1 MASVLA
7 RLAAAACLG
16 LAAGAPQLRIT
27 QRRSIVF
34 SPGDCDTTKEC
45 FPFFRIPAIK
55 RTKSGALIAFVEAR
69 GGHSGSS
76 SDHGDVQIVARIS
89 KDGTGRN
96 GTWGDIYKVAHEDK
110 HTIGNPSPVVDFVT
124 GTIFCH
130 FAQDNT
136 NAFVTQSTDEGKTWS
151 ARVSLNNRT
160 DPGVKVPGSGWYGSG
175 VGGGTQL
182 GSGKMII
189 LSEERKGYCDKPNDC
204 KPCTR
209 SDHCLTTAY
218 NAVPVFSADHG
229 KSWQRGSFLQVAHNS
244 TAGPGEPSVSL
255 LGNSSVDLV
264 MSGRGADHQNSY
276 SISNDGGVSFHET
289 QLIAALES
297 PGCQSPVT
305 GMYNGTGVLLTSPV
319 GKARADLQVFH
330 ASSSSGLTDWKSL
343 GTLWPAQAGYSSLL
357 AGRSLLPKEEAGR
370 SGGPGP
376 KLLGGKG
383 DEDDDDY
390 DYLVL
395 FEGGFTSSYQY
406 TMLIRFSIVD
416 TVE

>member
-1 MASVLA
+1 MMASLPSASVLA

-16 LAAGAPQLRIT
+16 LAAGVPQLRIT
-27 QRRSIVF
+27 QERSVVF

-45 FPFFRIPAIK
+45 YPFFRIPAIK

-76 SDHGDVQIVARIS
+76 GDHGDVQIVVRVS
-89 KDGTGRN
+89 KDGTGKN
-96 GTWGDIYKVAHEDK
+96 GTWGDIYKVAQEDK
-110 HTIGNPSPVVDFVT
+110 HTIGNPSPVVDFET

-136 NAFVTQSTDEGKTWS
+136 NAFVTQSTDEGQTWS

-182 GSGKMII
+182 GNGTMLI
-189 LSEERKGYCDKPNDC
+189 LSEERLGYCDRPNDC
-204 KPCTR
+204 KPCNH

-218 NAVPVFSADHG
+218 NAVPVA
-229 KSWQRGSFLQVAHNS
+229 QNS

-276 SISNDGGVSFHET
+276 SISNDGGLVWKET
-289 QLIAALES
+289 QLITALDS
-297 PGCQSPVT
+297 PGCQSPIT
-305 GMYNGTGVLLTSPV
+305 GMYHGTGILVSQRFSVALPV
-319 GKARADLQVFH
+319 KFTMCVYDVSYWERNAASADV
-330 ASSSSGLTDWKSL
+330 
-343 GTLWPAQAGYSSLL
+343 
-357 AGRSLLPKEEAGR
+357 AGREVSRRPPGLPREQLERPDRLEE
-370 SGGPGP
+370 
-376 KLLGGKG
+376 
-383 DEDDDDY
+383 
-390 DYLVL
+390 
-395 FEGGFTSSYQY
+395 
-406 TMLIRFSIVD
+406 
-416 TVE
+416 